1 MRALLRIIKA
11 FAEVVFPSR
20 CLNCR
25 AFMRPDTQ
33 PANET
38 LCATIELTFRQ
49 AMNRFLC
56 PSCLMDFQPARSPLC
71 TRCGAV
77 FEAVEGE
84 DHFCEN
90 CIRAPR
96 HFHQA
101 RAAGIYEGALR
112 QVIQD
117 FKFHGKIHLA
127 RPLGLLMR
135 HAFYGMYAPDSST
148 VPGTIVPV
156 PLHAGRLRK
165 RGFNQAFLL
174 ADHLIDLNRR
184 HPGPGGF
191 ALKTS
196 RDILMR
202 CRSTHPQTGLN
213 KERRKSNISGA
224 FTVNA
229 PEKAF
234 GKHILLIDDVY
245 TTGATVDEC
254 ARVLI
259 RAGAARVD
267 VLTLARA

>member
-1 MRALLRIIKA
+1 MSALFRILKA
-11 FAEVVFPSR
+11 FVEAVFPSR
-20 CLNCR
+20 CLNCGT
-25 AFMRPDTQ
+25 FMRPNPQ
-33 PANET
+33 PAGER
-38 LCATIELTFRQ
+38 LGDTIELTFRQ

-56 PSCLMDFQPARSPLC
+56 PDCLMDFQPVQSPLC
-71 TRCGAV
+71 SRCGAV
-77 FEAVEGE
+77 FSALDAE
-84 DHFCEN
+84 DHLCEH

-112 QVIQD
+112 RLIQG

-127 RPLGLLMR
+127 RPFGLLML
-135 HAFYGMYAPDSST
+135 HAFYDSFAQDDSA
-148 VPGTIVPV
+148 VPRIVVPV
-156 PLHAGRLRK
+156 PLHAARHRK

-174 ADHLIDLNRR
+174 ADQLIALNRL
-184 HPGPGGF
+184 HSVPGRF
-191 ALKTS
+191 APETI
-196 RDILMR
+196 RDMLLR

-213 KERRKSNISGA
+213 KDRRKTNIAGA
-224 FTVNA
+224 FKVRTPENA
-229 PEKAF
+229 S

-254 ARVLI
+254 ASVFI

>member
-1 MRALLRIIKA
+1 MFRILKA
-11 FAEVVFPSR
+11 FAEAVFPSR

-25 AFMRPDTQ
+25 AFMRPGLQPNEKLCDTI
-33 PANET
+33 A
-38 LCATIELTFRQ
+38 LTFRQ

-56 PSCLMDFQPARSPLC
+56 PACLMDFQPVQSPLC
-71 TRCGAV
+71 SQCGAV
-77 FEAVEGE
+77 FSAIDGE
-84 DHFCEN
+84 DHLCEN

-112 QVIQD
+112 RMIQD

-127 RPLGLLMR
+127 RPFGLLML
-135 HAFYGMYAPDSST
+135 HAFYGMYAQNAPA
-148 VPGTIVPV
+148 VPGTVVPV

-165 RGFNQAFLL
+165 RGFNQAFLV
-174 ADHLIDLNRR
+174 ASHLIDLNRQYPDPR
-184 HPGPGGF
+184 GF

-196 RDILMR
+196 RDMLLR
-202 CRSTHPQTGLN
+202 CRPTHPQTGLN
-213 KERRKSNISGA
+213 KDRRKTNIAGA
-224 FTVNA
+224 FAVNA
-229 PEKAF
+229 PIKAA
-234 GKHILLIDDVY
+234 GKNILLIDDVY

-259 RAGAARVD
+259 QAGAARVD

>member
-1 MRALLRIIKA
+1 
-11 FAEVVFPSR
+11 
-20 CLNCR
+20 
-25 AFMRPDTQ
+25 MRPKPQTTD
-33 PANET
+33 ER

-56 PSCLMDFQPARSPLC
+56 LACIMDFLPAQSPLC

-77 FEAVEGE
+77 FAALDGE
-84 DHFCEN
+84 DHLCEN

-112 QVIQD
+112 RLIQG

-127 RPLGLLMR
+127 RPFGLLML
-135 HAFYGMYAPDSST
+135 HAFYSMYAQDAST
-148 VPGTIVPV
+148 VPSAVVPV
-156 PLHAGRLRK
+156 PLHAGRHRN

-174 ADHLIDLNRR
+174 ADQFIKLSRQQPTPLGFDLE
-184 HPGPGGF
+184 
-191 ALKTS
+191 TS
-196 RDILMR
+196 RDMLLR
-202 CRSTHPQTGLN
+202 YRSTHPQTGLN
-213 KERRKSNISGA
+213 KERRKTNIAGA
-224 FTVNA
+224 FTVHT
-229 PEKAF
+229 PEKAS
-234 GKHILLIDDVY
+234 GKHILLVDDVY

>member
-1 MRALLRIIKA
+1 LFRILKA
-11 FAEVVFPSR
+11 IAEAVFPSR
-20 CLNCR
+20 CLNCG
-25 AFMRPDTQ
+25 AFMRPNPRPVDE
-33 PANET
+33 N

-56 PSCLMDFQPARSPLC
+56 PACLMDFQPAQSPLC

-77 FEAVEGE
+77 FTAVDGE
-84 DHFCEN
+84 DHLCEN

-112 QVIQD
+112 QMIQG

-127 RPLGLLMR
+127 RPLGLLML
-135 HAFYGMYAPDSST
+135 HAFYDMYAQNALT
-148 VPGTIVPV
+148 VPGTVVPV
-156 PLHAGRLRK
+156 PLHAGRLRN

-174 ADHLIDLNRR
+174 ADHFTDLNRR
-184 HPGPGGF
+184 YPVAGCF
-191 ALKTS
+191 ALETN
-196 RDILMR
+196 RGLLMR

-213 KERRKSNISGA
+213 KDRRKTNIAGA

-229 PEKAF
+229 PEKAA
-234 GKHILLIDDVY
+234 GKYILLIDDVY

-259 RAGAARVD
+259 QAKAARVD